1 MLTLGTHRAFISPP
15 DVTNLHPGGMGRLQS
30 SPGFLDELEINL
42 MVLQD
47 GGRTAVICV
56 SDELFVTHAEYAD
69 FCGLLGQR
77 IPGASLI
84 VCATHD
90 HSATPVPHGKPTPE
104 MQASILA
111 ARQKVREGFINSLEA
126 ALGNMCAVEVAA
138 ARIPFP
144 DTLSGN
150 RRAKLDNGSAISA
163 FGAGPLIP
171 PGHKCAGRP
180 GPDPQEID
188 LLAFREP
195 GKEHP
200 KALLTGYSSHIH
212 IYEIPYFNTEA
223 AGAARNAL
231 RAAFP
236 QTHPFYSVGFAG
248 DVAIQKVHPCAGDDE
263 PFRIQWEQQ
272 GLLAYG
278 TAFAGAVA
286 RGLPAL
292 KYGIT
297 EGLAFLRH
305 EEAGPSNLELLLVET
320 LRIGP
325 HAVCSLSGEMSLAWE
340 DELREGLPC
349 ASLLSMG
356 YNASWLGYVSPPL
369 AFEEGS
375 YETMRGPSDIFA
387 YPTPTTRAK
396 SATTTGARILGIA
409 RQQLDSLF
417 PPPTPRPNII
427 PQP

>member
-15 DVTNLHPGGMGRLQS
+15 DVTNLHPGGMSRLQS
-30 SPGFLDELEINL
+30 SPGFLDELELNL

-47 GGRTAVICV
+47 GGKTAVICV
-56 SDELFVTHAEYAD
+56 TDELFITREEYGD
-69 FCGLLGQR
+69 FCGLVEKQ

-84 VCATHD
+84 LCATHD

-104 MQASILA
+104 MRAAILA
-111 ARQKVREGFINSLEA
+111 ARQKIRERFITSLEG
-126 ALGNMCAVEVAA
+126 ALGNRTEVEVAA

-144 DTLSGN
+144 ETLSAN
-150 RRAKLDNGSAISA
+150 RRAKLGNGSGISA

-171 PGHKCAGRP
+171 PGQKCAGRP

-231 RAAFP
+231 RALFP
-236 QTHPFYSVGFAG
+236 GTHPFYSIGFAG

-263 PFRIQWEQQ
+263 SFRIQWEQK

-278 TAFAGAVA
+278 AAFAEAVA
-286 RGLPAL
+286 RGLPSL
-292 KYGIT
+292 KYGRT
-297 EGLAFLRH
+297 EGLVFVRH
-305 EEAGPSNLELLLVET
+305 EEPGPSNEEFLLVET

-325 HAVCSLSGEMSLAWE
+325 HAICSLSGEMSLAWE
-340 DELREGLPC
+340 EELRADLPC
-349 ASLLSMG
+349 ASLLSMA

-375 YETMRGPSDIFA
+375 YETMRGPSDVFP

-396 SATTTGARILGIA
+396 SATTTGAGILAIA
-409 RQQLDSLF
+409 RRQLHALF
-417 PPPTPRPNII
+417 PPPTKPSAHPIH
-427 PQP
+427 P